1 MKRILVVLAGVP
13 AAGLAQAQSWPQKP
27 VRVIV
32 FPPA

>member
-13 AAGLAQAQSWPQKP
+13 AAGLAQSWPQKP
-27 VRVIV
+27 MRVIV